1 MKELKC
7 PHCHEI
13 VPMGATVCKGC
24 QAEIEY
30 GTPLFIMLI
39 IFLISVLLGVAASDL
54 GNSYLGWGVGI
65 VVLILLFVRSEKIF
79 SDRVKFK
86 RIYKT

>member
-7 PHCHEI
+7 PHCHETVSI
-13 VPMGATVCKGC
+13 GATVCKGC

-30 GTPLFIMLI
+30 GTPIFIVLI
-39 IFLISVLLGVAASDL
+39 IFLISVFLGVAASDL
-54 GNSYLGWGVGI
+54 GNSYLGWGVGV
-65 VVLILLFVRSEKIF
+65 VVLVSLFVGSEKIF
-79 SDRVKFK
+79 SNRVKFK